1 MFLTQGETVKKLIL
15 LLTIL
20 VAITACTEEER
31 PAAQAKHA
39 LDAAHQAAEQATQH
53 AQDMADRAQ
62 EMLDNQ

>member
-1 MFLTQGETVKKLIL
+1 MKQLIL
-15 LLTIL
+15 ICAILTL
-20 VAITACTEEER
+20 MTACTEEER

-39 LDAAHQAAEQATQH
+39 LDTAHQAADQAAQH

>member
-1 MFLTQGETVKKLIL
+1 MKKLII
-15 LLTIL
+15 LLTTL

-39 LDAAHQAAEQATQH
+39 LDTAHQAADQAAQH